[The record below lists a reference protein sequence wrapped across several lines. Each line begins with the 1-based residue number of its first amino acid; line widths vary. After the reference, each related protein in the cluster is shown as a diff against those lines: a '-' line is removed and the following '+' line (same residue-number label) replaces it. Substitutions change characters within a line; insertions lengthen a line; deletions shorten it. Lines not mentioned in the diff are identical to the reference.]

1 MVRSA
6 KHTQQLFL
14 TKWQHD
20 SFTNGMGI
28 QGGYTAQAQINFI
41 IGCELRLSPRV
52 ISLLV
57 KVVIL
62 EKVTP
67 PRFFL
72 GGRYIHMYMQMYIVF
87 RHRYCIM

>member
-1 MVRSA
+1 MVKSA

-67 PRFFL
+67 PRIFL
-72 GGRYIHMYMQMYIVF
+72 GGRYTHVHANVHCF
-87 RHRYCIM
+87 